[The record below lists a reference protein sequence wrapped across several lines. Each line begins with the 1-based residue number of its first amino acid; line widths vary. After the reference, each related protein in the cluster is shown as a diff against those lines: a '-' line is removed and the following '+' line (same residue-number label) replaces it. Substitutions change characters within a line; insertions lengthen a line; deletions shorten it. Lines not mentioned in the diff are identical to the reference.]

1 MLVNV
6 GRPKLVSLYLT
17 KNSTNNMKQLRNEVI
32 EYVHSDNKVSI
43 LQALDTI
50 YCMAF
55 NITPTELDS
64 LIEHM
69 SEDDLESWSKILLS
83 TPTFTEKK
91 QLLKFRNKHLNYF
104 YEQSSRI

>member
-1 MLVNV
+1 
-6 GRPKLVSLYLT
+6 
-17 KNSTNNMKQLRNEVI
+17 MKQLRNEVI
-32 EYVHSDNKVSI
+32 ECLDNNDETNII
-43 LQALDTI
+43 LALDMV

-55 NITPTELDS
+55 NITPNELDS
-64 LIEHM
+64 LVEHM
-69 SEDDLESWSKILLS
+69 SEDDLESWSKVLLN

>member
-1 MLVNV
+1 
-6 GRPKLVSLYLT
+6 
-17 KNSTNNMKQLRNEVI
+17 MKQLRNEVI
-32 EYVHSDNKVSI
+32 EYIYHDNKVNI
-43 LQALDTI
+43 LQALDTV

-64 LIEHM
+64 LVEYM
-69 SEDDLESWSKILLS
+69 SEDDLKLWSKILTN

-104 YEQSSRI
+104 HNE